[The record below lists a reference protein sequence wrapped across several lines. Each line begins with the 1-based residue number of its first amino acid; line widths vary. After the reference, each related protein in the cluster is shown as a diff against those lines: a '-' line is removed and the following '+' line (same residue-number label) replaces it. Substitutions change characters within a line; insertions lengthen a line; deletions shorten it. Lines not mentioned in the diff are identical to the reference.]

1 MVERIVG
8 ISSNLEFN
16 LLPDGERLTQGQID
30 STEAWTSECVSP
42 FVAKGPGG
50 GDREGCLVKPMIV
63 VATRK
68 LRFSDNVWSPVEV
81 ASPQRV

>member
-1 MVERIVG
+1 
-8 ISSNLEFN
+8 
-16 LLPDGERLTQGQID
+16 
-30 STEAWTSECVSP
+30 
-42 FVAKGPGG
+42 
-50 GDREGCLVKPMIV
+50 MIV